1 MFMLHNKRFATIL
14 DNEAY
19 RTIVFIMTVSCFG
32 RSLLIGL
39 NIPKD
44 EIRFLWFKMLLVCW
58 SMCYIRNSGC
68 MISIVEVFSSTYFE
82 ILR

>member
-14 DNEAY
+14 DNKAY

-44 EIRFLWFKMLLVCW
+44 EIRFLWFKMLLVC
-58 SMCYIRNSGC
+58 
-68 MISIVEVFSSTYFE
+68 
-82 ILR
+82 